1 MIHEYSFPD
10 SSRSEVAYMITVP
23 NTPHTCGDVLDPKL
37 VDELTRK
44 KVTPINPHAQRLLT
58 AQARSAK
65 ATPKPPGKA
74 QKPQPKNAKG
84 GKRKSL
90 SHEDRCDD
98 EHADDEGEPMKRPAK
113 KSKDMGNEPAPCRTE
128 YMEAKKKFFQGN
140 LYCKKSSNVSEQ
152 IHSIIYLKLYHPHV

>member
-44 KVTPINPHAQRLLT
+44 KVSPINPHAQRLLT

-74 QKPQPKNAKG
+74 QKSKAVANAKG
-84 GKRKSL
+84 SKRKSL
-90 SHEDRCDD
+90 SHEDGCDD
-98 EHADDEGEPMKRPAK
+98 DHADEDEGEPSMKRPAK

-128 YMEAKKKFFQGN
+128 YMAAKKKFFQGN
-140 LYCKKSSNVSEQ
+140 LYCKKSFKVSE
-152 IHSIIYLKLYHPHV
+152 